1 MKRMVLIAAL
11 LLGTGLSAH
20 ADTVTYHNVL
30 KQPRN
35 DDQLHDDGYYCD
47 AQVGPDRNGV
57 PTAAAYK
64 QCMLLA
70 LSVRQTR
77 AGAANLDRS
86 GHRIDLPR
94 NPQRLRLRMF
104 EFLARGRWPLNF
116 WPRHGV
122 GAES

>member
-30 KQPRN
+30 KTPRN

-47 AQVGPDRNGV
+47 AQVETGQERRADGGGLQAMHAQPR
-57 PTAAAYK
+57 
-64 QCMLLA
+64 LA

-104 EFLARGRWPLNF
+104 EFLARGM
-116 WPRHGV
+116 G
-122 GAES
+122 

>member
-1 MKRMVLIAAL
+1 MKRMVLIVAL

-20 ADTVTYHNVL
+20 ADTVNYHNVL

-35 DDQLHDDGYYCD
+35 DDQLHEDGYYCD

-57 PTAAAYK
+57 PTSAASR
-64 QCMLLA
+64 LA
-70 LSVRQTR
+70 LSVRQAR

-94 NPQRLRLRMF
+94 HSRRLRL
-104 EFLARGRWPLNF
+104 
-116 WPRHGV
+116 
-122 GAES
+122 